1 MHCNMEPLKVASTAL
16 RYIDPISGAF
26 FELALCRMVSANASF
41 RIRLRGNLIAR
52 ILMLV
57 DNRQVN
63 KYIGKNEVESQGM
76 LGLL

>member
-1 MHCNMEPLKVASTAL
+1 MGKSHTCVAGYYMHCNMEPLKVASTAL

-63 KYIGKNEVESQGM
+63 TSNM
-76 LGLL
+76 